1 MYVIIAKCYH
11 RRKFPKLSRHAT
23 DQGCMWDLI
32 GAYTMGRAFKT
43 SEEAEKSS
51 LTLNMEDFFGTSGH
65 SKKYKTTYQVC
76 LVNLPGE
83 NCGEACCGKK
93 VK

>member
-1 MYVIIAKCYH
+1 MYVITAKAYV
-11 RRKFPKLSRHAT
+11 RRKFPKLSRFAPE
-23 DQGCMWDLI
+23 QGRMWDMY
-32 GAYTMGRAFKT
+32 GAWTMSKGFKT
-43 SEEAEKSS
+43 AEEAEKNC

-76 LVNLPGE
+76 LVDLPGE
-83 NCGEACCGKK
+83 DVCYPKK

>member
-1 MYVIIAKCYH
+1 MYVITAKCYH
-11 RRKFPKLSRHAT
+11 RKKFPKLSFRSPEY
-23 DQGCMWDLI
+23 GRMWEMI
-32 GAYTMGRAFKT
+32 GAWTMSKGFRTA
-43 SEEAEKSS
+43 EEAEKSC
-51 LTLNMEDFFGTSGH
+51 LTLNMEDFFCTSGH

-76 LVNLPGE
+76 FVELPGE

>member
-1 MYVIIAKCYH
+1 MYVIVAKAYA
-11 RRKFPKLSRHAT
+11 RRKFPKLSRYAPE
-23 DQGCMWDLI
+23 QGRMWDMY
-32 GAYTMGRAFKT
+32 GAWVMSKSFK
-43 SEEAEKSS
+43 SAEEAEKSC

-65 SKKYKTTYQVC
+65 SSKYKTIYQVSF
-76 LVNLPGE
+76 VELPGE

>member
-1 MYVIIAKCYH
+1 MYVITAKAYV
-11 RRKFPKLSRHAT
+11 RRKFPKLSRFAPEH
-23 DQGCMWDLI
+23 GRMWDMY
-32 GAYTMGRAFKT
+32 GAWTMSKGFKT
-43 SEEAEKSS
+43 AEEAEKSC

-76 LVNLPGE
+76 LVDLPGE
-83 NCGEACCGKK
+83 NCGEACFGKK

>member
-1 MYVIIAKCYH
+1 MYVIIEKAYV
-11 RRKFPKLSRHAT
+11 RRKFPKLSRRVS
-23 DQGCMWDLI
+23 DQGRMWDMI
-32 GAYTMGRAFKT
+32 GAWAMSKGFKT
-43 SEEAEKSS
+43 AEEAEKSC

-76 LVNLPGE
+76 HVDLPGE

>member
-1 MYVIIAKCYH
+1 MYVIIARCYR
-11 RRKFPKLSRHAT
+11 RRKFPKLSRRSLE
-23 DQGCMWDLI
+23 QGRMWDLI
-32 GAYTMGRAFKT
+32 GAHTMSMVFKT
-43 SEEAEKSS
+43 SEEAEKSC

-65 SKKYKTTYQVC
+65 SKGYKMTYQMCFVDF
-76 LVNLPGE
+76 PDK